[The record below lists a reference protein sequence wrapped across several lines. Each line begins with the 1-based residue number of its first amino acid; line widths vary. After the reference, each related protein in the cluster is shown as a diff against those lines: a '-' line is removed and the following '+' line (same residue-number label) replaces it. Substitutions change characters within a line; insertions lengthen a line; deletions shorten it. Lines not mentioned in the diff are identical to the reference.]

1 MKALTV
7 TATGQ
12 QFPGS
17 TIIEY
22 ATLWTVDYV
31 VYPKSVI
38 GEATIQDYVPPPA
51 PLPTQAEYTEALEAM
66 YDAKAQEKN
75 YDTRYTCALRAGYP
89 SAFQAEGTAFGEW
102 MDNCNVTAYGIMA
115 QVQQGLI
122 PQPTIGE
129 LLAMMPVLVWP

>member
-12 QFPGS
+12 QFPGN
-17 TIIEY
+17 TIIEN
-22 ATLWTVDYV
+22 ADDWNIDGV

-51 PLPTQAEYTEALEAM
+51 PLPTQAEYTAALEAM
-66 YDAKAQEKN
+66 YDAKAQEKH
-75 YDTRYTCALRAGYP
+75 YDNRYTCALRAGYP

-102 MDNCNVTAYGIMA
+102 MDLCNVTAYGIMA

-122 PQPTIGE
+122 PQPTIPE
-129 LLAMMPVLVWP
+129 LLAMMPVMVWP